1 MTAGRIAVVHGLGSA
16 TLTEIAMAAEGLA
29 ELVFVLGADPRSADI
44 DGLAA
49 ELGHVVRLDDGVAVE
64 ATHAELSALD
74 VTGVVTFCD
83 LGIPVAADI
92 AARLGLPCHTPTTA
106 AALVDKLR
114 QRRALNAAGVAPVAV
129 APLDVDNPTAALR
142 QVGVPAVLKPRRGAA
157 SVNTVLIHGP
167 TELTDT
173 LDRLRAAGVPLRDAF
188 LLEEYLPDGPTAPG
202 LASYL
207 SVETACR
214 DGVYLHLAVTDR
226 LPSASGFRETG
237 ASLPARLAPE
247 PARGVRD
254 LAEAALRALGVRHGL
269 THTEIKLTP
278 AGPRILEVNG
288 RLGGNIHRL
297 ITHVSDTSP
306 IRLALEV
313 SLGRP
318 DALVPPTYHGAAG
331 TLFVA
336 PPHDAVRVR
345 FARGRRELLTEPGI
359 WAVDDHCA
367 DDAPVDLGKGTLA
380 HARTVW
386 VDAADHER
394 LRHDLPRLVRL
405 AADSVAWT
413 REPMPAGSRS

>member
-1 MTAGRIAVVHGLGSA
+1 VTAGRIAVVHGLGAA
-16 TLTEIAMAAEGLA
+16 TVTEIAMAAEGLA
-29 ELVFVLGADPRSADI
+29 ELVFVLGADPRSADSE
-44 DGLAA
+44 GLAA
-49 ELGHVVRLDDGVAVE
+49 ELGHVVRLDGGVE
-64 ATHAELSALD
+64 ATHAALAGLD

-83 LGIPVAADI
+83 LGVPVAAEI
-92 AARLGLPCHTPTTA
+92 ATRLGLPFHTPATA

-114 QRRALNAAGVAPVAV
+114 QRQALAAAGVAPVAA
-129 APLDVDNPTAALR
+129 APLDVDDPAAALR
-142 QVGVPAVLKPRRGAA
+142 RVGVPAVLKPRRGAA
-157 SVNTVLIHGP
+157 SVNTVLIHDAA
-167 TELTDT
+167 ELTAA

-214 DGVYLHLAVTDR
+214 NGVYLHLAVTDR

-247 PARGVRD
+247 PAREVRE

-288 RLGGNIHRL
+288 RLGGTIHRL
-297 ITHVSDTSP
+297 ISHASDISP
-306 IRLALEV
+306 IRLALELA
-313 SLGRP
+313 LGR
-318 DALVPPTYHGAAG
+318 DALTPPTFHRATG

-336 PPHDAVRVR
+336 PPDDAVRVR
-345 FARGRRELLTEPGI
+345 FARRRRELLTEPGI

-367 DDAPVDLGKGTLA
+367 DGAPVDLGRGTLA

-394 LRHDLPRLVRL
+394 LRQELPRLVRL
-405 AADSVAWT
+405 AADSVDWV
-413 REPMPAGSRS
+413 REPLPAGSRS